1 MSRRR
6 NRNRKTMDSHPFV
19 FSRVD
24 LLDIALRKAK
34 WLDNVHPLDFLSVEK
49 VRSALNEASR
59 GAMCELQWL
68 WEQLEPADPILA
80 TCVDRR
86 ETALKKI
93 PWSIVKKDGLTDAE
107 DLLAEAQLRTAQDFA
122 NALENIEEAI
132 AAFGQ
137 ASFRAYRH
145 IQLYETEFGN
155 LRFNITDNWNW
166 ARDGY
171 NGPWQWNP
179 DASFGLTVGKPLPVA
194 PESIITRVCPR
205 PIDQPAM
212 MLCLD
217 RKNAKAQWL
226 TYNGRYGVPPIFA
239 IMPPGIDQAT
249 HAAYLK
255 FANQCVSNAAG
266 VLPSGSD
273 VKAVTPGA
281 GGPDTFK
288 QALDMATQEIVLRAT
303 GGLMTML
310 TAPGA
315 GTNTET
321 GSSHQDAFDDLA
333 DAEAHEIAAIIQE
346 SVIVPILEQWHPGQ
360 PVLVEFVLKRPDRD
374 DTGVAVQNITALA
387 QTGYRVSDED
397 VQAMTGLKVNSAN
410 MDSTAIYAA
419 KAAGYTPTL
428 AAMEDRMGMPLKPVP
443 VLEPSAVNSLE
454 KRYAPLMLWQP
465 ARDTFERACN
475 ARRGFIQ
482 EGEPLSEDEL
492 HAIHNLANTGLNPDQ
507 ISADAARAAD
517 ALENA
522 IAQSADSEE
531 GDEAAQNWNGSQ
543 PRSDNGRW
551 RSTGAGNHA
560 QKGGRASKG
569 KKDLR
574 KTGSPNFVESGDS
587 QRKQKRALTKA
598 FKKAKKGKKVSTG
611 FKVGSHEVNLIPGNK
626 EHFGRDHAER
636 KDHPKKI
643 PSEKLAETTMHGARS
658 NDQRHD
664 VTIEG
669 KGHVLVLSPEKQ
681 PSMAPGEKMKPRK
694 KYDRLIGKNWY
705 TREHKK
711 SPRRGRRPTDG

>member
-6 NRNRKTMDSHPFV
+6 NRNRKNMDSHPFV

-93 PWSIVKKDGLTDAE
+93 PWSIVKKDGLSDAE

-122 NALENIEEAI
+122 NALENIDEAI

-145 IQLYETEFGN
+145 IQLFETELGN

-179 DASFGLTVGKPLPVA
+179 DASFGLTIGKPLAVA

-266 VLPSGSD
+266 VLPTGSD

-288 QALDMATQEIVLRAT
+288 QAIDMATQEIVLRAT

-360 PVLVEFVLKRPDRD
+360 PALVEFIIKRPDRD
-374 DTGVAVQNITALA
+374 DTATSVQNIAALGTA
-387 QTGYRVSDED
+387 GYRTEPEQVEEL
-397 VQAMTGLKVNSAN
+397 TGLRVHEAPAPMPAAALNSIHTRFA
-410 MDSTAIYAA
+410 
-419 KAAGYTPTL
+419 PT
-428 AAMEDRMGMPLKPVP
+428 
-443 VLEPSAVNSLE
+443 
-454 KRYAPLMLWQP
+454 MLWQP

-475 ARRGFIQ
+475 ARRGFIH
-482 EGEPLSEDEL
+482 EGEPLSSDEL
-492 HAIHNLANTGLNPDQ
+492 DAIQNLANAGLNPDQ
-507 ISADAARAAD
+507 ISADAATASQ

-522 IAQSADSEE
+522 IAQSADMEE
-531 GDEAAQNWNGSQ
+531 GDETALNREYKRA
-543 PRSDNGRW
+543 DNGQFA
-551 RSTGAGNHA
+551 STGAGNHG
-560 QKGGRASKG
+560 KGGRATKG
-569 KKDLR
+569 NRQGKLNHPNELTDKATLGQKIGRLKDALNKVDAHKGNQSVVTRERKYNFSQERADHRKKHQNQKIDNEDIARTLV
-574 KTGSPNFVESGDS
+574 KGQFVKDTEEAVSHH
-587 QRKQKRALTKA
+587 
-598 FKKAKKGKKVSTG
+598 KGKKVVIRSTG
-611 FKVGSHEVNLIPGNK
+611 NRGTDITTAYK
-626 EHFGRDHAER
+626 EDE
-636 KDHPKKI
+636 
-643 PSEKLAETTMHGARS
+643 
-658 NDQRHD
+658 
-664 VTIEG
+664 
-669 KGHVLVLSPEKQ
+669 
-681 PSMAPGEKMKPRK
+681 PR
-694 KYDRLIGKNWY
+694 
-705 TREHKK
+705 THKK
-711 SPRRGRRPTDG
+711 RSPGQEPGPTGR

>member
-171 NGPWQWNP
+171 NGSWQWNP
-179 DASFGLTVGKPLPVA
+179 EASFGLTVGKPLPVA

-239 IMPPGIDQAT
+239 IMPPGIDEAT

-522 IAQSADSEE
+522 IAQSADDDS
-531 GDEAAQNWNGSQ
+531 GDDTAQN
-543 PRSDNGRW
+543 RDYKRADNGQFA
-551 RSTGAGNHA
+551 STGAGNHA
-560 QKGGRASKG
+560 QKGGRASRG
-569 KKDLR
+569 NP
-574 KTGSPNFVESGDS
+574 GA
-587 QRKQKRALTKA
+587 KRNKSNTPLKAARGAKLQAQVRAVQHALKA
-598 FKKAKKGKKVSTG
+598 TRKKGKVEGAYNTG
-611 FKVGSHEVNLIPGNK
+611 HTEVDIESGHPD
-626 EHFGRDHAER
+626 HFGRRHAQ
-636 KDHPKKI
+636 KHMHPGDA
-643 PSEKLAETTMHGARS
+643 SETKVAKSLILA
-658 NDQRHD
+658 
-664 VTIEG
+664 
-669 KGHVLVLSPEKQ
+669 
-681 PSMAPGEKMKPRK
+681 PRK
-694 KYDRLIGKNWY
+694 KSFDENKKKDGVTGIRKGVIAVVKHTKKQGKGKMNFNTGY
-705 TREHKK
+705 K
-711 SPRRGRRPTDG
+711 RRGKK

>member
-239 IMPPGIDQAT
+239 IMPPGIDEAT

-492 HAIHNLANTGLNPDQ
+492 HAIQNLANAGLNPDQ

-522 IAQSADSEE
+522 IAESSREDADET
-531 GDEAAQNWNGSQ
+531 AQNGC
-543 PRSDNGRW
+543 
-551 RSTGAGNHA
+551 T
-560 QKGGRASKG
+560 K
-569 KKDLR
+569 
-574 KTGSPNFVESGDS
+574 PNCP
-587 QRKQKRALTKA
+587 L
-598 FKKAKKGKKVSTG
+598 
-611 FKVGSHEVNLIPGNK
+611 
-626 EHFGRDHAER
+626 
-636 KDHPKKI
+636 HPKKGTRASRGN
-643 PSEKLAETTMHGARS
+643 PRAKRNQTNTPLKAARGA
-658 NDQRHD
+658 
-664 VTIEG
+664 
-669 KGHVLVLSPEKQ
+669 
-681 PSMAPGEKMKPRK
+681 KPQAQVDATEHALKATRK
-694 KYDRLIGKNWY
+694 KGRVLNVTQPGKKPIHIESGHKDYHGTKHTARHFKPGDTDERKTAKALAIGKTGKPTPRQKREKKFTSRHKGTISVQADKGKFNRLITSYDKDQPENS
-705 TREHKK
+705 EE
-711 SPRRGRRPTDG
+711 